1 MNKDKSLD
9 FWLHEIADKRRSSI
23 VEGFRQAKNIACRL
37 GILPP
42 ARKTVVIGGTNG
54 KGSTVVFL
62 EKLLLNEGLSVGATL
77 SPHVHAFNER
87 IRINGQD
94 CTDRLI
100 ANALCQVASCVSEN
114 EQISYFDYTTLA
126 ALFMFKEESVQV
138 AILEVGLG
146 GRYDAANVVDCDIA
160 SITSIG
166 MDHRSILGEDR
177 NSIGAEKVEI
187 CRRHKPLVF
196 GDTSIPRSISNRI
209 KKLDVGVFRSSY
221 DFNERVNADAT
232 WNVEVR
238 IKNEKKTFRLP
249 VPPTVDRRNAST
261 AVQIAALAWPNLSEN
276 AIRSALS
283 VSLPGRFEIVNF
295 NKRQWILDVAHNT
308 DGIYFLCRRICE
320 TFGGRLFHCV
330 FGANCDK
337 DIICMIKQL
346 KVHTESLVVTDVYG
360 DKSMD
365 AVSVIELLGTERSV
379 KIVPE
384 LEDAIDLVCRSS
396 TFDDIHCIVGSFDL
410 IARARGFI
418 AGH

>member
-54 KGSTVVFL
+54 KGSTVVLL
-62 EKLLLNEGLSVGATL
+62 EKLLLNEGLSVGTTL

-100 ANALCQVASCVSEN
+100 ANALCQVASCVAEN

-166 MDHRSILGEDR
+166 MDHQSILGEDR
-177 NSIGAEKVEI
+177 NSIGAEKIEI

-196 GDTSIPRSISNRI
+196 GDTSIPKSVLNRI
-209 KKLDVGVFRSSY
+209 KKLDVGVFRNSY
-221 DFNERVNADAT
+221 DFNERVNTDAT

-249 VPPTVDRRNAST
+249 VPPIVDRHNAST
-261 AVQIAALAWPNLSEN
+261 AIQIAALAWPNLSEN

-283 VSLPGRFEIVNF
+283 VSLPGRFEIVHF

-308 DGIYFLCRRICE
+308 DGIYFLCRRIYE
-320 TFGGRLFHCV
+320 TFGGRLFHCI

-337 DIICMIKQL
+337 EIICMIKQL